1 MRTIFKRA
9 LILVAS
15 TAVLAT
21 GCSSNS
27 HIDEPV
33 TPSPQESTV
42 PDPGTYNDAQ
52 VKAADT
58 EVCTVLQQQ
67 VTVINQQMKDRQEG
81 DSALEDIQSQLSLF
95 LDEEAD
101 ALKQASQTASDPLI
115 PQDAEDFILTIK
127 FLDSYISNGG
137 TIGGEQNVAITDSNT
152 PALLTLEQLE
162 PVEAFQLQVAATETL
177 EEEASAQA
185 DDEEYEHRIFG
196 ACYTLGVDI
205 APNSYNLYFTQEINS

>member
-42 PDPGTYNDAQ
+42 PDPGTYNDTQ

-115 PQDAEDFILTIK
+115 PQDAEDFILTMK
-127 FLDSYISNGG
+127 FLDSYINNGG
-137 TIGGEQNVAITDSNT
+137 TIGGEQSVAITDSNT